1 MEISR
6 FALFHGASA
15 DTIAN
20 LERVS
25 TERIVPA
32 GALLCAE
39 GEAQVPVIL
48 VLEGALRVYQAN
60 VDGHE
65 QTLALRLAGDAVNL
79 PAAFTDDGRAPA
91 NIVAWNAPAKVLLVP
106 QAAFARLA
114 TQDAALSLAVM
125 RALAAQARHLN
136 QLVTDLSLRSV
147 RQRLA
152 RFLLLE
158 SATGEPHTWTH
169 AEIATRLGTA
179 REVISRQMRVL
190 IDLGAVRQE
199 RQRLIIADA
208 DSLRRIAEE

>member
-6 FALFHGASA
+6 FALFRGASG
-15 DTIAN
+15 DTIASV
-20 LERVS
+20 ERVS
-25 TERIVPA
+25 ARRVVPA
-32 GALLCAE
+32 GALLCVE
-39 GEAQVPVIL
+39 GDAQAPVIL

-65 QTLALRLAGDAVNL
+65 QTLALRLAGEVVNL

-91 NIVAWNAPAKVLLVP
+91 NVVAWNAAATVLLVP
-106 QAAFARLA
+106 SAAFVSLA
-114 TQDAALSLAVM
+114 TQDPALSLAVM

-158 SATGEPHTWTH
+158 SATSEPRSWTH
-169 AEIATRLGTA
+169 AEIATQLGTA

-190 IDLGAVRQE
+190 MDLGAVRQE
-199 RQRLIIADA
+199 RQRLIIADPE
-208 DSLRRIAEE
+208 SLRRIAEE